1 MLQKFFPSYLR
12 KHATMIIICIL
23 LIVVVFNMFWRISIF
38 EANDPNMKPPI
49 MEEVSVTIKDTTKP
63 ANVIDPE
70 AVGKYYVSTS
80 EDKTTKH
87 LIEMGKDASNVSLRF
102 NSMQHTSLY
111 IRPISVESNDK
122 HKANI
127 FPPNF
132 TLVVKFPVTTKKYKI
147 QFQDL
152 SSNQPRNVLVK
163 EKEGKYIMSISYA
176 NSIMKAPLYLDETPQ
191 SSVGNIDVSV
201 KNQFTIN
208 VNESGNKIPA
218 FMLALTST

>member
-1 MLQKFFPSYLR
+1 
-12 KHATMIIICIL
+12 
-23 LIVVVFNMFWRISIF
+23 
-38 EANDPNMKPPI
+38 
-49 MEEVSVTIKDTTKP
+49 MEELSITIKDTTKP

-80 EDKTTKH
+80 EDKSTKH
-87 LIEMGKDASNVSLRF
+87 LFEMGKDASNVNLRF
-102 NSMQHTSLY
+102 SSMSQTYLMIS
-111 IRPISVESNDK
+111 PIAVESNDK

-127 FPPNF
+127 FPPSF
-132 TLVVKFPVTTKKYKI
+132 ILDIKFPVTTKNYKI

-152 SSNQPRNVLVK
+152 SSNQPRNALIK

-176 NSIMKAPLYLDETPQ
+176 NSIMRAPIYLDETPQ
-191 SSVGNIDVSV
+191 SSVGDIDVSV